1 MYLDRIYKFVS
12 QNYGAMSGTKFRQAL
27 DEGRDAEGRLTDE
40 ARNKLKEMFQQ
51 ILTKEIVK
59 TYKIPN
65 AVSFLKWNFWIKI
78 SPNSELFL

>member
-1 MYLDRIYKFVS
+1 
-12 QNYGAMSGTKFRQAL
+12 MSGTKFRQAL

-65 AVSFLKWNFWIKI
+65 AVSFLK
-78 SPNSELFL
+78 